1 MMIDAHRQ
9 AMAEAVVT
17 KAAQQVPLTG
27 SNSELKYD
35 GSLVTYWDKAIEE
48 TVAQELNELDPG
60 THLVGEESHGS
71 REDRIGWILDPIDG
85 TANFSRGLQY
95 FGISLAYYGEE
106 GERAAAIWD
115 ASRRKLCTP
124 NNVLASRSSVPLP
137 LSFCATELDGPR
149 EYKAWGVTAFKVLS
163 EAVHTTR
170 VPGSVALGLAHV
182 ADGLL
187 DLYAAPG
194 PAIWDYAAGTILV
207 ETTSHAVVR
216 FEDFGL
222 SSPTLVA
229 GLPEIVEWFIS
240 AMTARH

>member
-1 MMIDAHRQ
+1 MMIDARRQ
-9 AMAEAVVT
+9 AMAEAIVS
-17 KAAQQVPLTG
+17 KAAKKVPLTG
-27 SNSELKYD
+27 SDSELKYD

-48 TVAQELNELDPG
+48 TVADELQELDPE
-60 THLVGEESHGS
+60 THLVGEEAHGS

-95 FGISLAYYGEE
+95 FGISLAYYGE
-106 GERAAAIWD
+106 GGQRAGAIWD
-115 ASRRKLCTP
+115 ASRKKLCTP
-124 NNVLASRSSVPLP
+124 SNILADRASVPLG
-137 LSFCATELDGPR
+137 LSFCAMELDGSSA
-149 EYKAWGVTAFKVLS
+149 YKAWGVTAFKLLS
-163 EAVHTTR
+163 ESVHTTR

-207 ETTSHAVVR
+207 ESTSHAVVR

-229 GLPEIVEWFIS
+229 GLPDIVEWFS
-240 AMTARH
+240 AEMAARL